1 VIPFPALGWYTGDM
15 ANPGADFFRRWM
27 SAPEPT
33 LAERRAEM
41 LSRLRHGGVTDPA
54 VIAAMELVPREEF
67 VAEGHEGEAYADR
80 ALPIGY
86 GQTISQPLMVGI
98 IVQAL
103 QLQPGDRVLDVGTG
117 SGYQA
122 AVISACGVT
131 VVGVERVERLAAA
144 ARTRFAR
151 LGIDIEVVVGDGTMG
166 VPGRGPF
173 EAIAVGA
180 ASPWPPPP
188 ALCESLLEGGRL
200 VIPITGGPDGRDGM
214 DGERLIRIRR
224 LPQEGDPATEGDEAH
239 FSWEDLGACRF
250 VRLIGSAGYQSE
262 DG

>member
-1 VIPFPALGWYTGDM
+1 MARLAAVVPIPARWWYTGSM
-15 ANPGADFFRRWM
+15 PNPGADFFRRWM
-27 SAPEPT
+27 GAPEPT

-41 LSRLRHGGVTDPA
+41 LARLRDGGVTDPA

-67 VAEGHEGEAYADR
+67 VAEGHESEAYADR

-86 GQTISQPLMVGI
+86 GQTISQPLMVAI

-103 QLQPGDRVLDVGTG
+103 QLQAGDRVLDVGTG

-122 AVISACGVT
+122 AVIAACGAT
-131 VVGVERVERLAAA
+131 VVSVERVERLAAA
-144 ARTRFAR
+144 AQNRFAR
-151 LGIDIEVVVGDGTMG
+151 LGIDVDVVVGDGTLG

-188 ALCESLLEGGRL
+188 ALCDSLVEGGRL
-200 VIPITGGPDGRDGM
+200 VIPITGGPDGRDGI

-224 LPQEGDPATEGDEAH
+224 VAPTDGEAT

-250 VRLIGSAGYQSE
+250 VRLIGSAGFHSE
-262 DG
+262 D